1 MAVKK
6 KLGRPRPEECVER
19 DEFVLKALK
28 KGRGKVKTSELAED
42 LDIEWASA
50 YRALCRLRD
59 QGLAYRSSHTTWA
72 AA

>member
-1 MAVKK
+1 
-6 KLGRPRPEECVER
+6 
-19 DEFVLKALK
+19 VLKALK